1 MIGIA
6 IIGFALA
13 TINYKNATNKQMV
26 TVAAEQ
32 SESGEIDDDEL

>member
-13 TINYKNATNKQMV
+13 TLSYYNALNKGTIV
-26 TVAAEQ
+26 KVSNTE
-32 SESGEIDDDEL
+32 ESGEIEDDEI